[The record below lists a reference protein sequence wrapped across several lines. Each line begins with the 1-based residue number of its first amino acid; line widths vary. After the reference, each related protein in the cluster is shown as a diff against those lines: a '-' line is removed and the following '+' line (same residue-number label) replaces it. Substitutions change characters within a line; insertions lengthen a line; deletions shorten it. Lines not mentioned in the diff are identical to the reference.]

1 MKLDWSGLNLSRKLM
16 RKKMVYSVIDAR
28 SNDAVRLL
36 ELTNIVDAVIDMNYV
51 LYTTG
56 HPCMRYLRGLT
67 RLFLVDEVSKFGTS
81 IFSNDSVLSKIIS
94 KFESIQNDESLFL
107 YSDVI
112 KKHIKNHKHLLS
124 NSKAFVDKI
133 EMSERFITIN
143 DVTGFTKGWRVYFNK
158 YIFNEL
164 FFSNEQNMWIKLSFD
179 EKQVNRVGYIRLML
193 NRSIKQTKKNKKDS
207 VTEGTHVQVSAIKY
221 VFEYIELVNRVEKDV
236 LLTATKDLLA
246 LFNQLNGNTF
256 IAIDN
261 DICPG
266 SGSYM
271 LASKAYILRQ
281 PLNYVQDFVL
291 SSEMSNSMSN
301 SEVQTIRKEIIFEMY
316 YSISEEYIDSYL
328 VKTIFYIAQLF
339 LVQSVYKN
347 NEMEFMRNDF
357 ELLNKNSFLL
367 SSKGSNSLRVDCK
380 KKVIENIISST
391 LFSEETKR
399 ASRHFLKMYG
409 RMIRFY

>member
-1 MKLDWSGLNLSRKLM
+1 
-16 RKKMVYSVIDAR
+16 
-28 SNDAVRLL
+28 
-36 ELTNIVDAVIDMNYV
+36 
-51 LYTTG
+51 
-56 HPCMRYLRGLT
+56 
-67 RLFLVDEVSKFGTS
+67 
-81 IFSNDSVLSKIIS
+81 
-94 KFESIQNDESLFL
+94 
-107 YSDVI
+107 
-112 KKHIKNHKHLLS
+112 
-124 NSKAFVDKI
+124 
-133 EMSERFITIN
+133 
-143 DVTGFTKGWRVYFNK
+143 
-158 YIFNEL
+158 
-164 FFSNEQNMWIKLSFD
+164 
-179 EKQVNRVGYIRLML
+179 
-193 NRSIKQTKKNKKDS
+193 
-207 VTEGTHVQVSAIKY
+207 
-221 VFEYIELVNRVEKDV
+221 
-236 LLTATKDLLA
+236 
-246 LFNQLNGNTF
+246 
-256 IAIDN
+256 
-261 DICPG
+261 
-266 SGSYM
+266 M